1 MSDAVTIAII
11 ASIGPTLV
19 AIINLIGQQNIR
31 TKVQKIVK
39 QTDGMHAAIV
49 KATELSSHA
58 EGVKDEKVR
67 AADVAEKRLNSTITV
82 PCGKLDCPNNLNCD
96 KGQECVQWEPV
107 PNNPTPVVGI
117 PSTGQ
122 SSAPKVG

>member
-49 KATELSSHA
+49 KATAQASHA
-58 EGVKDEKVR
+58 EGVKDEKLRV
-67 AADVAEKRLNSTITV
+67 ADVAEKRFDSHAEGVKDEKARVANLEEERLNGT
-82 PCGKLDCPNNLNCD
+82 
-96 KGQECVQWEPV
+96 E
-107 PNNPTPVVGI
+107 
-117 PSTGQ
+117 
-122 SSAPKVG
+122 